1 MPLPVKVNGTNG
13 ETIYFVLE
21 NIANNQFFT
30 KPLNFQVASVEF
42 NYEYQIIEKN
52 SIVVL
57 DPALATDNV
66 SKNQISLFPN
76 PVKNELNVKGISK
89 VTRYEIYAVDGK
101 LVGKGEFKPSSKIEV
116 SLLVPGIYLLQI
128 DGKHLKFIKN

>member
-52 SIVVL
+52 STVVL

-66 SKNQISLFPN
+66 SKDQISLFPN
-76 PVKNELNVKGISK
+76 PVKNELNIKGISK
-89 VTRYEIYAVDGK
+89 VARYELYTVDGK

-116 SLLVPGIYLLQI
+116 SQI
-128 DGKHLKFIKN
+128 GRAHV

>member
-1 MPLPVKVNGTNG
+1 M
-13 ETIYFVLE
+13 
-21 NIANNQFFT
+21 
-30 KPLNFQVASVEF
+30 EF

-57 DPALATDNV
+57 DPALATENV
-66 SKNQISLFPN
+66 NKNQISLFPN
-76 PVKNELNVKGISK
+76 PVKNELNIKGISK
-89 VTRYEIYAVDGK
+89 VSRYELYTVDGK

-116 SLLVPGIYLLQI
+116 SLLVPGIYLIKI

>member
-76 PVKNELNVKGISK
+76 P
-89 VTRYEIYAVDGK
+89 
-101 LVGKGEFKPSSKIEV
+101 
-116 SLLVPGIYLLQI
+116 
-128 DGKHLKFIKN
+128 IKK

>member
-1 MPLPVKVNGTNG
+1 M
-13 ETIYFVLE
+13 
-21 NIANNQFFT
+21 
-30 KPLNFQVASVEF
+30 EF

-52 SIVVL
+52 STVIL

-101 LVGKGEFKPSSKIEV
+101 LVGKGEFIPSCKIEV
-116 SLLVPGIYLLQI
+116 SLLVPGIYLI
-128 DGKHLKFIKN
+128 KIRGKNLKFIKN